1 MKWIVYVTVL
11 ERFGRQVQQIRRAPM
26 LEASDAALVAEQL
39 GGRLLAVQRDVRKAE
54 SLRRLIELQASLAGD
69 DVAEWSAPEEWQQE
83 TPRSLPKPKVIN
95 GHPYPRLA
103 VLA

>member
-26 LEASDAALVAEQL
+26 LDASDGSLVAEQL
-39 GGRLLAVQRDVRKAE
+39 GGRLLAVQCDVRKAE
-54 SLRRLIELQASLAGD
+54 SLRRLIELQSSLAEH
-69 DVAEWSAPEEWQQE
+69 DVAEWSAPEAWGQE
-83 TPRSLPKPKVIN
+83 TPRSLPRPKVVN

>member
-11 ERFGRQVQQIRRAPM
+11 ERFGHQVQQIRRAPAM
-26 LEASDAALVAEQL
+26 DESDANLVAEQL

-54 SLRRLIELQASLAGD
+54 SLRRLIELQSSLAGQ
-69 DVAEWSAPEEWQQE
+69 DVAEWSAPDDWERE
-83 TPRSLPKPKVIN
+83 TPRSLPKPKVVN
-95 GHPYPRLA
+95 GKPYPRLA